1 MYPQSWKSTLGV
13 FYMTKISVKTKLK
26 AVEEYANGNVTL
38 ASVRHKYG
46 VAEHD
51 FQIWVGIYA
60 RFGKGPLLN
69 PPKVTGDFRLNLVKW
84 KQENLA
90 SISETCIHFGYRSP
104 GSVYQWE
111 CLYNKQGPQALL
123 RLRRGRKPKNGQTT
137 RQESRQA
144 SSAPKTEPN
153 LTKRKLIVKDTTRC
167 LKKIDSLE
175 KASKKELA
183 QVIYDLKAKYLLKD
197 LIDALPIS
205 MSTYQYW
212 QNRFE
217 HPDEDEE
224 ELKAVIKGLFNYYQ
238 AEYGVRRLST
248 QIRDYYRLI
257 GKKTPNHK
265 RIQRLMHEMGL
276 KCIKYNRRV
285 RKYDSSK
292 GPNGKKAK
300 NKLNR
305 RFMSN
310 RKYQKMVCD
319 ITELKAHDGR
329 KVYLEIIK
337 DLATN
342 QLLTW
347 SISQHPNLQFAL
359 DPLRQ
364 LLKQLPHTGYQLTLH
379 TDQGWHYQHRAWRKL
394 LRQGNIRQSMSHRA
408 TCLDNAACET
418 VFSKLKAEIGP
429 DTSYRNQEELSQAI
443 NEWIYF
449 YNERRIQTKLGN
461 QTPLQYEQ
469 NLVA

>member
-1 MYPQSWKSTLGV
+1 
-13 FYMTKISVKTKLK
+13 MTKISVKTKLK

-46 VAEHD
+46 ISEYV

-60 RFGKGPLLN
+60 RFGKEILLN

-104 GSVYQWE
+104 GSVCQWE
-111 CLYNKQGPQALL
+111 CLYNKQGSQALL
-123 RLRRGRKPKNGQTT
+123 RLRRGRKSKNGQPT
-137 RQESRQA
+137 RQA
-144 SSAPKTEPN
+144 SSRRTTATPKTESSP
-153 LTKRKLIVKDTTRC
+153 TKRKLIIKDTTRR

-183 QVIYDLKAKYLLKD
+183 QVIYELKAKYRLKD

-212 QNRFE
+212 QDKFE
-217 HPDEDEE
+217 HPDQEEE
-224 ELKAVIKGLFNYYQ
+224 ELKAVIKGLFDYYE
-238 AEYGVRRLST
+238 AEYGVRRLSS
-248 QIRDYYRLI
+248 QIRNYYRLV
-257 GKKTPNHK
+257 GKEAPNHK

-276 KCIKYNRRV
+276 KCTKYNRRI

-300 NKLNR
+300 NRLNR

-319 ITELKAHDGR
+319 ITELKAHNGQ

-342 QLLTW
+342 QILAWT
-347 SISQHPNLQFAL
+347 IGHHPNLQFAL
-359 DPLRQ
+359 TPLHQ
-364 LLKQLPHTGYQLTLH
+364 LIKQLPHTGYQLTLH
-379 TDQGWHYQHRAWRKL
+379 TDQGWHYQHCAWRKL
-394 LRQGNIRQSMSHRA
+394 LRKAHIRQSMSHRA

-418 VFSKLKAEIGP
+418 VFSKLKAEIGT
-429 DTSYRNQEELSQAI
+429 DTNYQNQDELALAI
-443 NEWIYF
+443 EEWIHF
-449 YNERRIQTKLGN
+449 YNERRIQTKLDN
-461 QTPLQYEQ
+461 QTPLQYER

>member
-1 MYPQSWKSTLGV
+1 
-13 FYMTKISVKTKLK
+13 MTKISVKTKLK
-26 AVEEYANGNVTL
+26 AVEEYANGSGTL
-38 ASVRHKYG
+38 TSVRHKYG
-46 VAEHD
+46 IAEFV

-60 RFGKGPLLN
+60 RFGKEPLLN

-111 CLYNKQGPQALL
+111 CLYNKRGPQALL
-123 RLRRGRKPKNGQTT
+123 RLRRGRKPKNGQST
-137 RQESRQA
+137 RQESSRRTPSTSKA
-144 SSAPKTEPN
+144 KSSP
-153 LTKRKLIVKDTTRC
+153 TKRKLIVKDTARRF
-167 LKKIDSLE
+167 KKIDSLE

-217 HPDEDEE
+217 HPNEDEE
-224 ELKAVIKGLFNYYQ
+224 ELKAVIRGLFNYYQ
-238 AEYGVRRLST
+238 AEYGVRRLSA

-257 GKKTPNHK
+257 SKKVPNHK
-265 RIQRLMHEMGL
+265 RIQRLMHEMGI
-276 KCIKYNRRV
+276 KCTKYNRRI

-319 ITELKAHDGR
+319 ITELKAHNGK

-337 DLATN
+337 DLATH
-342 QLLTW
+342 QILTW

-359 DPLRQ
+359 APLHQ
-364 LLKQLPHTGYQLTLH
+364 LLKQLPSTGYQVTLH
-379 TDQGWHYQHRAWRKL
+379 TDQGWHYQHQAWRKS
-394 LRQGNIRQSMSHRA
+394 LRQGRIRQSMSHRA

-429 DTSYRNQEELSQAI
+429 DTSYANQEELSQAI
-443 NEWIYF
+443 NEWIHF